1 MPQRKNGQ
9 QRAAEQKARR
19 DAADTKQRMSKM
31 ASFGENYKRQEQEAA
46 QRARAHQIR
55 EGKTPTHGVPIGGG
69 NSANSLSVNQA
80 NGGNSGDNS
89 PSSSTENAG
98 GETTQTP
105 APKIEKS
112 NAVKDALKGIFG
124 GESLKFPSDLMNDVT
139 DYMMITIHEHQ
150 PAFSGETGIQ
160 GPALGTMMFYMPN
173 NLGTSY
179 GQNWGALPLT
189 PGARMAVGA
198 LGQAI
203 SGGSADQ
210 VSSYIQKALQGA
222 ETTFAAS
229 VLAGGLN
236 SLPGVSG
243 FDTNNL
249 LGLSQG
255 VGVNT
260 TIELFWSGHGGQRSA
275 NFRILMSPRH
285 EKETKIVRDIVRAF
299 KISMHP
305 SKSPGGG
312 AQSVGGRYVQYP
324 MAFQVKFMHKSEE
337 HEFIN
342 KFKPM
347 VLENMSV
354 EYTPDNVYAT
364 FTNTSTE
371 VIFFSVIFFLIFTF
385 SIMSSAQ
392 SINSFV
398 SSSKK

>member
-1 MPQRKNGQ
+1 MPSRPNGQ
-9 QRAAEQKARR
+9 ERARLRQEKR
-19 DAADTKQRMSKM
+19 DAIDTKQRMSKM
-31 ASFGENYKRQEQEAA
+31 ASMGENYNRQYQEAA

-55 EGKTPTHGVPIGGG
+55 ENKPVTHGVPIGGG
-69 NSANSLSVNQA
+69 NSANSLSVDNA
-80 NGGNSGDNS
+80 NKNNNSS
-89 PSSSTENAG
+89 TSTENTG
-98 GETTQTP
+98 GETKATP

-112 NAVKDALKGIFG
+112 NSVKDALKGIFG
-124 GESLKFPSDLMNDVT
+124 SSDLRFPVDLLNDTT
-139 DYMMITIHEHQ
+139 DYMKIDIYEHQ

-160 GPALGTMMFYMPN
+160 GPSLGTMMFYMPN

-189 PGARMAVGA
+189 PGARMAVNA
-198 LGQAI
+198 TKMAI
-203 SGGSADQ
+203 NTGSSEQ

-249 LGLSQG
+249 LGLTQG

-285 EKETKIVRDIVRAF
+285 EKETQIVRDIVRAF

-305 SKSPGGG
+305 SKSSGGG
-312 AQSVGGRYVQYP
+312 AQSVGGRFVQYP
-324 MAFQVKFMHKSEE
+324 MAFTVRFMHKSED
-337 HEFIN
+337 HEFLN

-364 FTNTSTE
+364 YANTSPVAT
-371 VIFFSVIFFLIFTF
+371 LLTLTF
-385 SIMSSAQ
+385 KELKLLYADDIIESTGAG
-392 SINSFV
+392 F
-398 SSSKK
+398 

>member
-1 MPQRKNGQ
+1 MGRLNGNQR
-9 QRAAEQKARR
+9 RA
-19 DAADTKQRMSKM
+19 
-31 ASFGENYKRQEQEAA
+31 KRE
-46 QRARAHQIR
+46 
-55 EGKTPTHGVPIGGG
+55 EGKIGTSRPGGANTPSYYKGGDGSYYDYATGRPIPKPSTYEQPGVGEFDSQTGALIQGTK
-69 NSANSLSVNQA
+69 AAA
-80 NGGNSGDNS
+80 NGPPQNSDKTS
-89 PSSSTENAG
+89 APSTSTENKG
-98 GETTQTP
+98 GETKETP

-112 NAVKDALKGIFG
+112 NAVKDALG
-124 GESLKFPSDLMNDVT
+124 GLFASGGLKYPDDLFDQTT
-139 DYMMITIHEHQ
+139 DYMMIDIYEHQ

-160 GPALGTMMFYMPN
+160 GESLGNIMFYMPN

-189 PGARMAVGA
+189 PGARMAVGS
-198 LGQAI
+198 LQQAI
-203 SGGSADQ
+203 SGGSSDQ

-275 NFRILMSPRH
+275 NFRILMSPRS
-285 EKETKIVRDIVRAF
+285 EAETKTVRDIVRAF

-324 MAFQVKFMHKSEE
+324 MAFQLKFMHGSEE

-364 FTNTSTE
+364 YANTSPVATA
-371 VIFFSVIFFLIFTF
+371 LTLTF
-385 SIMSSAQ
+385 KELKLLYADDIIESTGAGY
-392 SINSFV
+392 
-398 SSSKK
+398 

>member
-1 MPQRKNGQ
+1 MPSRPNGKE
-9 QRAAEQKARR
+9 RARLRQERR
-19 DAADTKQRMSKM
+19 DAIDTKQRMSKM
-31 ASFGENYKRQEQEAA
+31 ASMGENYKRQEMEAA

-55 EGKTPTHGVPIGGG
+55 EGRVPTHGVPIGGG
-69 NSANSLSVNQA
+69 NAANSLSVDNA
-80 NGGNSGDNS
+80 NKNNNSS
-89 PSSSTENAG
+89 TSTENTG
-98 GETTQTP
+98 GETKATP

-112 NAVKDALKGIFG
+112 NSVKDALKGIFG
-124 GESLKFPSDLMNDVT
+124 SSDLRFPVDLLNDTT
-139 DYMMITIHEHQ
+139 DYMKIDIYEHQ

-160 GPALGTMMFYMPN
+160 GPSLGTMMFYMPN

-189 PGARMAVGA
+189 PGARMAVNA
-198 LGQAI
+198 TKMAI
-203 SGGSADQ
+203 NTGSSEQ

-249 LGLSQG
+249 LGLTQG

-285 EKETKIVRDIVRAF
+285 EKETQIVRDIVRAF

-305 SKSPGGG
+305 SKSSGGG
-312 AQSVGGRYVQYP
+312 AQSVGGRFVQYP
-324 MAFQVKFMHKSEE
+324 MAFTVRFMHKSED
-337 HEFIN
+337 HEFLN

-364 FTNTSTE
+364 YANTSPVAT
-371 VIFFSVIFFLIFTF
+371 LLTLTF
-385 SIMSSAQ
+385 KELKLLYADDIIESTGAG
-392 SINSFV
+392 F
-398 SSSKK
+398 